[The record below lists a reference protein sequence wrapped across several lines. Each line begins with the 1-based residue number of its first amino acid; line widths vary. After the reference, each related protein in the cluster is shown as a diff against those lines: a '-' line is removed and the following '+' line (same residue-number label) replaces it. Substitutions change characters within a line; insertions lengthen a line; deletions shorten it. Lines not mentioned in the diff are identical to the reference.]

1 MNSTVGPIFNEKVIK
16 KYNLWV
22 HEQCTV
28 CTVHGKKSNIAAEK
42 LLNSNKIGQN
52 AWEKKSRLKRLK
64 TQNVRLGNANALPKR
79 TLKPYMDGDFN

>member
-1 MNSTVGPIFNEKVIK
+1 MKKLLKNVICGSINSARYALFTE
-16 KYNLWV
+16 
-22 HEQCTV
+22 
-28 CTVHGKKSNIAAEK
+28 KSNIAAEK

-64 TQNVRLGNANALPKR
+64 TQNVRLGNPNAHPKR